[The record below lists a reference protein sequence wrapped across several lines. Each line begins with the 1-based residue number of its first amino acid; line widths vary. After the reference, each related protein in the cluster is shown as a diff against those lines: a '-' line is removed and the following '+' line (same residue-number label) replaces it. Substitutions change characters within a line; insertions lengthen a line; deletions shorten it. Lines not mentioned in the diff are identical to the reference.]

1 MKRLFFV
8 MLVGAMSLLVSCNT
22 HSHTLQAHYQT
33 KCEYINDE
41 GDGSITVRAYG
52 EGRYRK
58 DAIEQARKN
67 AVREIIFE
75 GVNVLGNQQLSR
87 PLIFENNAQEKYED
101 FFYSFFKDG
110 GDYTKFVDHSDRRH
124 LTNERHWDNAQ
135 VKIST
140 TVRVYRSDL
149 KQYLKEQNIIK

>member
-8 MLVGAMSLLVSCNT
+8 MLVGAMSLLVSCNA
-22 HSHTLQAHYQT
+22 HRHTLQAHYQT

-41 GDGSITVRAYG
+41 GDGSITLRAYG

-67 AVREIIFE
+67 AVRTIIFE

-87 PLIFENNAQEKYED
+87 PLIFENNAEEKYED
-101 FFYSFFKDG
+101 FFYAFFKDE
-110 GDYTKFVDHSDRRH
+110 GDYAQFVDHSDRRI

-140 TVRVYRSDL
+140 TVRVYRSEL